1 MAPDK
6 KKIAADCWRKGT
18 EAMAKENWDYAIDMF
33 TKSVVL
39 VPDNLTYRQTLR
51 GCERRK
57 YNDNGS
63 GARMAGVK
71 LVGIRG
77 KIKKAKL
84 KKDWKAVDQACE
96 EGLRVNPWDA
106 GMNAE
111 MGEACRELGY
121 EDCAIYG
128 YQLAVVSDANNKDF
142 NRHLARLLEVKGNY
156 NEAIKCWENVRKVD
170 HLDAEA
176 RRKIGELSTQS
187 VIEKGG
193 YDDAEG
199 TRDVEKAKTAYD
211 DYRLS
216 DSQKN
221 QGEQGPGTDPQ
232 KDLEMA
238 IRKNPTEVAPYL
250 KLAELQRTKK
260 ELEKAAEIY
269 QKALEVSGGDHNVRQ
284 ELEDVQLEIL
294 RQNLD
299 RAKAQSRSDPENETA
314 RKNTVALANELV
326 QREIEVLASRVERYP
341 NDSRLKFELA
351 KRYMRTRKNN
361 LAIPLLQQ
369 ATSDQRI
376 ESDVLISLGECF
388 ITEKKLE
395 LAVRQFK
402 KALPKLDT
410 HDQPDLYKK
419 CHYLLG
425 RLTEDAGKT
434 DEAEEHYN
442 EILAVDY
449 EYKDVL
455 KRLETIQSAGA

>member
-51 GCERRK
+51 GCQRRK

-71 LVGIRG
+71 LMGIRG
-77 KIKKAKL
+77 KVKKAKL
-84 KKDWKAVDQACE
+84 QKNWKSVDQASE
-96 EGLRVNPWDA
+96 AGLRVNPWD
-106 GMNAE
+106 GPMNAD
-111 MGEACRELGY
+111 MGEACRELGH

-128 YQLAVVSDANNKDF
+128 YQLAVISDTVNKDY
-142 NRHLARLLEVKGNY
+142 NRALARLLEVKGNY
-156 NEAIKCWENVRKVD
+156 NEAIKCWENVRHVD

-199 TRDVEKAKTAYD
+199 TRDVEKSKSAYD
-211 DYRLS
+211 DYRLNE
-216 DSQKN
+216 DQKN
-221 QGEQGPGTDPQ
+221 RGEQGPGMDPE

-238 IRKNPTEVAPYL
+238 IRKNPTEVASYL
-250 KLAELQRTKK
+250 KLGELYRSQKK
-260 ELEKAAEIY
+260 LDQAIAIY
-269 QKALEVSGGDHNVRQ
+269 QTALEVSGGDHNVRQ
-284 ELEDVQLEIL
+284 ELEDVELEII

-299 RAKAQSRSDPENETA
+299 RAKSQARANPDNTTA
-314 RKNTVALANELV
+314 RDNTVALANELV
-326 QREIEVLASRVERYP
+326 QREIEVLSNRVERYP

-351 KRYMRTRKNN
+351 QRYMRTKKNN

-376 ESDVLISLGECF
+376 EANVLISLGECF

-395 LAVRQFK
+395 LAIRQFK
-402 KALPKLDT
+402 KALPKLDV
-410 HDQPDLYKK
+410 HDQPNPFKK
-419 CHYLLG
+419 CHYLLA
-425 RLTEDAGKT
+425 RLHHDAGQNN
-434 DEAEEHYN
+434 DAEEHYN

-455 KRLETIQSAGA
+455 ARLEKLQSEQE